1 MIRRCIG
8 GAAFAALIATYTS
21 LGAQAEVTRI
31 EITSRTDVLAG
42 KSFGSVGPY
51 QKLSGKV
58 YFAVDPTH
66 PRNNAIV
73 DLDKAARDATG
84 RVEFSADLYVLAPAD
99 AARGNGVAL
108 FDVLNRGRKNILR
121 DFNRSGQ
128 ALDPSTEADFG
139 DGFLMRQGYTLVW
152 VGWQFDIPDRGGLLG
167 LNAPPALDHGKPI
180 TGRVSTSF
188 VPNTADPVYPL
199 DNMGRYADT
208 TRYPPVDPA
217 SAANTL
223 TVRISCSA
231 DNRPA

>member
-139 DGFLMRQGYTLVW
+139 DGFLMRQGYTLVLW
-152 VGWQFDIPDRGGLLG
+152 AGS
-167 LNAPPALDHGKPI
+167 
-180 TGRVSTSF
+180 STS
-188 VPNTADPVYPL
+188 PTAGDFSGSMRRLRWIMENRSPAVFPRAL
-199 DNMGRYADT
+199 FRT
-208 TRYPPVDPA
+208 PPIRCTR
-217 SAANTL
+217 STIWAAMPT
-223 TVRISCSA
+223 
-231 DNRPA
+231 RPATRLLIRPAQPTR